1 MARVKTGVVTRKRRK
16 KILKESKGYF
26 GSKHSLFK
34 TAKEQRMNSLAY
46 AYRDRKNVKRE
57 YRKLWITRIN
67 ATVRMCDDS
76 MSYSKFISGLDKA
89 NIKIDRK
96 MLSELGINDLEQFKR
111 LVQISKENLQK
122 EN

>member
-1 MARVKTGVVTRKRRK
+1 
-16 KILKESKGYF
+16 
-26 GSKHSLFK
+26 
-34 TAKEQRMNSLAY
+34 
-46 AYRDRKNVKRE
+46 
-57 YRKLWITRIN
+57 
-67 ATVRMCDDS
+67 MCDDS